1 MLLHITKLKYIYVLC
16 SASWCKEQKKIR
28 RDCGKKD
35 LQEKCSDFATKN
47 KIRSRAVDT
56 AVVIN

>member
-1 MLLHITKLKYIYVLC
+1 MKLY

-28 RDCGKKD
+28 RDCGKKKD

-47 KIRSRAVDT
+47 KILSRAVDT

>member
-1 MLLHITKLKYIYVLC
+1 MKLY

-28 RDCGKKD
+28 RDCGKKKD

>member
-1 MLLHITKLKYIYVLC
+1 MKLY